1 MFRAVCVVAV
11 LLSAGAAFG
20 LPIVTNGDFQT
31 TDFTGWSIIQPNYL
45 SVVTADNTNYYAQT
59 ANPVAYQQFQQLV
72 PLVAGQQY
80 VLSADVAAWT
90 SDVLGESGTATV
102 DLLYGLDFYAAKV
115 LGGAV
120 SYTNTTSDMSWHH
133 VESAP
138 FTAQSTDYYLATW
151 FTGTGYTFLNV
162 AASFDNIS
170 ITPVPEPGTIALLVT
185 GLVGLA
191 VYVWRKRR

>member
-1 MFRAVCVVAV
+1 MFRATCVVAV

-31 TDFTGWSIIQPNYL
+31 TDFTGWSIVQPSYL

-90 SDVLGESGTATV
+90 SDALGESATATV
-102 DLLYGLDFYAAKV
+102 DFLVGADAYTNKV
-115 LGGAV
+115 LGGAL
-120 SYTNTTSDMSWHH
+120 SFTNTTSDMAWHH

-151 FTGTGYTFLNV
+151 FTGTNYVFLNL
-162 AASFDNIS
+162 AAAFDNIS
-170 ITPVPEPGTIALLVT
+170 ITPVPEPGTITLLVT

-191 VYVWRKRR
+191 VYAWRKRR